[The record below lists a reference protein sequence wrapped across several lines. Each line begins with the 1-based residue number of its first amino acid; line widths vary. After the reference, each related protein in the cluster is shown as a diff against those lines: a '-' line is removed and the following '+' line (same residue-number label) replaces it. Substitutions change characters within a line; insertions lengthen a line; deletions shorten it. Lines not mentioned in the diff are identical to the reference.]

1 MLSRLPSS
9 RLSATVGLLAAC
21 LCLPVHAID
30 NPRRI
35 TFDGQPIPAVTVP
48 PSAATVSNGN
58 GTMLVNPLR
67 STLGLLFH
75 PTVSYGVANSNMAGQ
90 GTQFDITP
98 AANAIPY
105 RLMVQDQ
112 RNSSYQYIYA
122 DCMNQT
128 TQAIETCDL
137 LNNQTQ
143 FPRTNLP
150 PSGSPYTQLPVVSD
164 GGGGWLLVT
173 TPGNGL
179 QSNGLYIDLPP
190 TVRKVYFYTV
200 NYANQQDFISGS
212 VLVADAPSVSKTFA
226 PTSVTPGNNSTLTI
240 TVKGPGF
247 GGGNGGTAGPVP
259 GLNLTDVLPA
269 PLTVASAS
277 TTCTGGTLTAASGS
291 NTISLTNAT
300 LPNDGCTVTV
310 DVQWPGSAAG
320 ISACQATPRVTN
332 TITAPSQFSTAVGQM
347 DAPATADLDCT
358 YVAPPVQ
365 NANPVPMLGSGALL
379 ATSLGLLGLGSWRSR
394 KRRRH

>member
-1 MLSRLPSS
+1 MLSLLPSA
-9 RLSATVGLLAAC
+9 RLSAIAGLLAGC
-21 LCLPVHAID
+21 LCLPAHAID

-35 TFDGQPIPAVTVP
+35 TFDGQPVPAVTAP
-48 PSAATVSNGN
+48 PSAATVSNAN
-58 GTMLVNPLR
+58 GTMQIDPLR
-67 STLGLLFH
+67 SNLDLFFH
-75 PTVSYGVANSNMAGQ
+75 PSLSYGIKNNGMAGQ

-98 AANAIPY
+98 AANTVPY
-105 RLMVQDQ
+105 RLAVADQ
-112 RNSSYQYIYA
+112 RNSSSQYIYA
-122 DCMNQT
+122 DCMNPA
-128 TQAIETCDL
+128 TQAIEPCDL

-143 FPRTNLP
+143 FPRTNVP
-150 PSGSPYTQLPVVSD
+150 PSASPYTQLPVVSD

-200 NYANQQDFISGS
+200 NYASSPDFISGS

-277 TTCTGGTLTAASGS
+277 TTCTGGTLTATSGS

-347 DAPATADLDCT
+347 DGPATADLDCT

-365 NANPVPMLGSGALL
+365 NATPVPMLGGGALL
-379 ATSLGLLGLGSWRSR
+379 TTSLGLLGLGAWLSR
-394 KRRRH
+394 KRPRH

>member
-1 MLSRLPSS
+1 MLPLQSLSRPSTIAALLAGCLA
-9 RLSATVGLLAAC
+9 LSA
-21 LCLPVHAID
+21 HAID

-35 TFDGQPIPAVTVP
+35 TFTPGTMPAVTAP
-48 PSAATVSNGN
+48 PSAATVSNADGSM
-58 GTMLVNPLR
+58 TIDVLR
-67 STLGLLFH
+67 ANLGLFFH
-75 PTVSYGVANSNMAGQ
+75 PTVSYAIVNANMAGQ

-112 RNSSYQYIYA
+112 RDSSIQYIYA
-122 DCMNQT
+122 DCINPT

-137 LNNQTQ
+137 LNNQTL
-143 FPRTNLP
+143 FPRTNFP
-150 PSGSPYTQLPVVSD
+150 TSGSPYTQLPVVSD

-200 NYANQQDFISGS
+200 NYANTQDFISGS
-212 VLVADAPSVSKTFA
+212 VLVADTPSVSKTFA
-226 PTSVTPGNNSTLTI
+226 PASVTPGEHSTLTI

-269 PLTVASAS
+269 PLTVTSAS
-277 TTCTGGTLTAASGS
+277 TTCTGGTLTAAPGS
-291 NTISLTNAT
+291 NTISLANAT

-310 DVQWPGSAAG
+310 DVQWPGTPTG

-347 DAPATADLDCT
+347 ATPATADLDCT

-365 NANPVPMLGSGALL
+365 NVKPVPSLGGGALL
-379 ATSLGLLGLGSWRSR
+379 ATSLGLLGLGLWRGR
-394 KRRRH
+394 KHRSS

>member
-1 MLSRLPSS
+1 MSPLQSLSRPSAIAVLLAGCVA
-9 RLSATVGLLAAC
+9 LSA
-21 LCLPVHAID
+21 HAID

-35 TFDGQPIPAVTVP
+35 TFDGQPVPAVTAP
-48 PSAATVSNGN
+48 PSAATVSNGD
-58 GTMLVNPLR
+58 GAMLINPLR
-67 STLGLLFH
+67 SNLNLFFH
-75 PTVSYGVANSNMAGQ
+75 PSLSYGINNANMAGQ

-128 TQAIETCDL
+128 TQAIEPCDL
-137 LNNQTQ
+137 LNNQTL
-143 FPRTNLP
+143 FPRTNFA

-200 NYANQQDFISGS
+200 NYANTQDFISGS
-212 VLVADAPSVSKTFA
+212 VLVADTPSVSKTFA
-226 PTSVTPGNNSTLTI
+226 PASVTPGEHSTLTI

-269 PLTVASAS
+269 PLTVTSAS
-277 TTCTGGTLTAASGS
+277 TTCTGGTLTAAPGS
-291 NTISLTNAT
+291 NTISLANAT

-310 DVQWPGSAAG
+310 DVQWPGTPTG

-332 TITAPSQFSTAVGQM
+332 TITAPSQFNTAVGQM
-347 DAPATADLDCT
+347 ATPATADLDCT

-365 NANPVPMLGSGALL
+365 NANPVPAMGDGALL
-379 ATSLGLLGLGSWRSR
+379 VTSLSLLSLGLWRGR
-394 KRRRH
+394 KRKFL